1 MAAKTKYKATSQY
14 EVVLNQP
21 VTVGRQR
28 LLPRPDLKHTIK
40 GSVLETLPPE
50 AIANAREAD

>member
-1 MAAKTKYKATSQY
+1 MAAKPKYKPASQY
-14 EVVLNQP
+14 EVELTQP

-50 AIANAREAD
+50 AIANARETD